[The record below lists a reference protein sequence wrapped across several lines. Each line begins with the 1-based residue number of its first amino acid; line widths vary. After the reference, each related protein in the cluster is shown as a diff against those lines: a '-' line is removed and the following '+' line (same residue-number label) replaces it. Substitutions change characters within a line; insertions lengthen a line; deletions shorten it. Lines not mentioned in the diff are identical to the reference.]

1 MPDIG
6 ARPHSALSELVVLF
20 KGERSSNTIASSRL
34 SEAGKPNSTGGN
46 ETNEPHLLFP
56 VAPAKE
62 TVRKM
67 PLAGAYFFVIPG
79 WSVGPGP
86 EPMNTGDSRVGGG
99 LCSWVPGS
107 RAVPEPRNDEYFS
120 FSYSLLRG
128 HDEGKIGYQALS
140 SNH

>member
-1 MPDIG
+1 
-6 ARPHSALSELVVLF
+6 VLF
-20 KGERSSNTIASSRL
+20 KGERSSNTIESSPPG
-34 SEAGKPNSTGGN
+34 EAGKPNSTGAN
-46 ETNEPHLLFP
+46 ETNEPHLRFP

-86 EPMNTGDSRVGGG
+86 EPMNTGHSRVGGG

-107 RAVPEPRNDEYFS
+107 RAAPEPRNDEYFRL
-120 FSYSLLRG
+120 SYSLLRG
-128 HDEGKIGYQALS
+128 HDEGKIGYQALES
-140 SNH
+140 IH